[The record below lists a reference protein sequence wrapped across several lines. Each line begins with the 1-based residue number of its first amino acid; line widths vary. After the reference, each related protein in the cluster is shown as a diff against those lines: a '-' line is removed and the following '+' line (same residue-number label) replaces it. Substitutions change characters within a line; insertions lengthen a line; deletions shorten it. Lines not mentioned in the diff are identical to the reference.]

1 MKVAAILCLF
11 LLTLVSAPVWGRS
24 VKTKDATEL
33 NRSETKDSREKE
45 ESNGEI
51 SDAQKD
57 AEANK
62 CTCEIPED
70 DNQRKSKCEEKCDCS
85 KQDTKKCR
93 IDTKSCN
100 CEPGS
105 KKKNIQCQKEKDGL
119 KGVDT
124 NTNATKKCNC
134 QCSERSRTGKAAFA
148 QMSDD
153 PSVLA
158 VAPLSPQTNIG
169 QGMRKGRGSKKCCC
183 CDCCHDCC
191 CHCCEPCCCCC
202 HCCEPCCCCCCHEC
216 CCPCCCHCCHCCPCC
231 CHCCCKKS
239 KPSDQMPQA
248 INPLIAGAHAKPQHH

>member
-70 DNQRKSKCEEKCDCS
+70 DNQQKSRCEEKCDCS

-134 QCSERSRTGKAAFA
+134 QCSERECAKEE
-148 QMSDD
+148 D
-153 PSVLA
+153 PRSAA
-158 VAPLSPQTNIG
+158 VATAAMIVAVTAANLVVAAATVASHVAAAAVT
-169 QGMRKGRGSKKCCC
+169 S
-183 CDCCHDCC
+183 
-191 CHCCEPCCCCC
+191 
-202 HCCEPCCCCCCHEC
+202 
-216 CCPCCCHCCHCCPCC
+216 
-231 CHCCCKKS
+231 
-239 KPSDQMPQA
+239 A
-248 INPLIAGAHAKPQHH
+248 AAHAAVTAVIAVHAAAIAAARNRNRPIKCLKRSTH